1 MKGREGVR
9 GRVRGRKG
17 ECEGQSVR
25 EEGRVR
31 GRKGGWE
38 GEGEREE
45 GRV

>member
-1 MKGREGVR
+1 M
-9 GRVRGRKG
+9 RGRKG
-17 ECEGQSVR
+17 ECEGESVR

-38 GEGEREE
+38 GEGEKGGRESVR